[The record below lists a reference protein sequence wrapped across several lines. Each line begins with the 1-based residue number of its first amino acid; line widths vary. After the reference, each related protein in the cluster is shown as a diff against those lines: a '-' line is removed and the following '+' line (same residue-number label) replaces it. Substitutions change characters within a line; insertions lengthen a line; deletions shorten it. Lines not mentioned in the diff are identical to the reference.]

1 MAWLHEGEKKIE
13 DMFTRFD
20 TTHERDRR
28 THRHTDRHVRM
39 TTQAALAQQ
48 RAAKNNER
56 KILRVSPLPGSLGRD
71 ELS

>member
-39 TTQAALAQQ
+39 TT
-48 RAAKNNER
+48 
-56 KILRVSPLPGSLGRD
+56 
-71 ELS
+71 